1 MRRVAFVVFILPV
14 AISLFLGTFVM
25 AEVLKDPSR
34 DLNMLQFEFSE
45 VTSFQT
51 ESLKISGLANEYSK
65 SEAIEIKV
73 SVTDPIFD
81 CGDLYITIFDL
92 NSSPKQALTQSGFFE
107 QCFGKNNLFLP
118 IGDEF
123 SETIDIPGQYEIQIE
138 MKDKSYQ
145 RSVTSNEKFRVR

>member
-1 MRRVAFVVFILPV
+1 MRSIAFVVFILPV
-14 AISLFLGTFVM
+14 IFSLFLGTFVM

-34 DLNMLQFEFSE
+34 DLNVLQFEFSE
-45 VTSFQT
+45 FKSFQT

-65 SEAIEIKV
+65 SESIEIKV

-92 NSSPKQALTQSGFFE
+92 NSAPKQAVTQSGFFE
-107 QCFGKNNLFLP
+107 QCYGKNNLLLP
-118 IGDEF
+118 IDDEF
-123 SETIDIPGQYEIQIE
+123 SETIDTAGQYEIQIE

-145 RSVTSNEKFRVR
+145 RTITASEKFRVR